1 MIKWLYIIMIVPN
14 DTIYLISNY
23 NCNIEDSINLSL
35 LNREIYDNSDGIF
48 LNNPYQKNNL

>member
-1 MIKWLYIIMIVPN
+1 MIIPSDIIF
-14 DTIYLISNY
+14 TISHY